1 MKPPTQRAKRGAQQV
16 ARHDMQ
22 RGVSSRAR
30 KRRQGL
36 ETVPDPR
43 ELTPPEIQPPTIR
56 LLPEIM
62 EYE

>member
-1 MKPPTQRAKRGAQQV
+1 MSLDIEDYLDQLHSTL
-16 ARHDMQ
+16 
-22 RGVSSRAR
+22 SW
-30 KRRQGL
+30 L
-36 ETVPDPR
+36 TTVPDPR